1 MGVSFSPIVDLTR
14 DVQLPTQTFDCPVKD
29 GSWIDPRSSWQV
41 IRLFDAGGDHPFFLP
56 LLDWRELPLDRC
68 AAATDIL
75 SFILSIHMSCSQ
87 LACMHVCLL
96 ALCTGQLASCNK
108 LELTYISSF
117 NFAPSTDHP
126 VLYKEF
132 WYNSL
137 CDMWE
142 SSHLSVLEIPLRTNI
157 EGKIGRFLNR
167 CFPTRKNDRLPLV
180 W

>member
-108 LELTYISSF
+108 VELTYISSF
-117 NFAPSTDHP
+117 NLHLVLIIQYYTRSSGTTLCVTCGKVLIYPS
-126 VLYKEF
+126 
-132 WYNSL
+132 
-137 CDMWE
+137 
-142 SSHLSVLEIPLRTNI
+142 
-157 EGKIGRFLNR
+157 
-167 CFPTRKNDRLPLV
+167 
-180 W
+180 